1 MHGWHPPAWRR
12 RWPAAAGMQADCRS
26 LQMIAVAFCG
36 SHEVKGVVD
45 LRSAELRLVRA
56 DQYFAAES
64 LFYQRQLIAAA
75 GAISVMRSPKPVPYA
90 RPPVRQNGISAP
102 QRGGNGAQTLYRP
115 VQLPET
121 IDRQHG
127 RRGRR
132 LNRRLVRHPREC
144 AW

>member
-1 MHGWHPPAWRR
+1 MAGTRLRGGVDGLP
-12 RWPAAAGMQADCRS
+12 AAGMQADCRS

-36 SHEVKGVVD
+36 SHDVKGVVD

-75 GAISVMRSPKPVPYA
+75 GDDIRDAFAETGAVCKATGQAERH
-90 RPPVRQNGISAP
+90 VRA
-102 QRGGNGAQTLYRP
+102 QRGGNGAQALYRP
-115 VQLPET
+115 VQILET

-127 RRGRR
+127 RRG
-132 LNRRLVRHPREC
+132 VG
-144 AW
+144 